1 MRKMLGVLTAA
12 GFLGAAAL
20 ASAAGPAAT
29 ATGKIKAIDMLS
41 HTITFENGS
50 TYKIARG
57 VSIKG
62 MKPGQR
68 VTLTFSALVGPI
80 TEASSVAPAAD

>member
-1 MRKMLGVLTAA
+1 MRRMLCMFAAAVL
-12 GFLGAAAL
+12 LGAATL
-20 ASAAGPAAT
+20 AFAAGPAVT
-29 ATGKIKAIDMLS
+29 ATGKIKAVDMLS
-41 HTITFENGS
+41 HTITFEDGS

-68 VTLTFSALVGPI
+68 VTLTFAAPVGPI
-80 TEASSVAPAAD
+80 TEASSVAPAED